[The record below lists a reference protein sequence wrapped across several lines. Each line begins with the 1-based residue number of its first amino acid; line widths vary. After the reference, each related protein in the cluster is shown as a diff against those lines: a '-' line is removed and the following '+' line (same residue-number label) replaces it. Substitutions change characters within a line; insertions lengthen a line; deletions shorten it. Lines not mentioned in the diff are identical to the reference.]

1 MSYETVEAIPDLP
14 RCGWVPP
21 TDPLY
26 THYHDTEWGRPI
38 RDGKAL
44 FSKLIQDGQQAGLA
58 WITILR
64 KREEMLRVYDGFDPD
79 KVALYT
85 DKDRERLLGNA
96 GIIRS
101 KLKINAT
108 ISNAQIFVKMRD
120 EEGIDFSDYLWD
132 FVGGAPIQNAW
143 KDFKDAPVDSP
154 ESIAMSKDLKKRG
167 FKFVGPVI
175 LYAFMQAVGMIND
188 HSTDCHAYGCLLY
201 TSPSPR
207 DQRGSRMPSS
217 A

>member
-1 MSYETVEAIPDLP
+1 MTYDIIPDLP
-14 RCGWVPP
+14 RCGWVTP

-38 RDGKAL
+38 WDSKLL

-64 KREEMLRVYDGFDPD
+64 KRKEMLRVYDGFDPD
-79 KVALYT
+79 KLALYT

-101 KLKINAT
+101 KLKINAAIT
-108 ISNAQIFVKMRD
+108 NAQIFVKMRD
-120 EEGIDFSDYLWD
+120 EDNINFSEYLWD
-132 FVGGAPIQNAW
+132 FIGGVPVQNAW
-143 KDFKDAPVDSP
+143 EKFKDAPVDSP
-154 ESIAMSKDLKKRG
+154 ASIAMSKDMKKRG

-188 HSTDCHAYGCLLY
+188 HSTDCHAYEPCKALG
-201 TSPSPR
+201 
-207 DQRGSRMPSS
+207 
-217 A
+217 

>member
-1 MSYETVEAIPDLP
+1 MYVKIPDLA

-21 TDPLY
+21 NDPLY

-38 RDGKAL
+38 RDDKAL

-79 KVALYT
+79 KLAFYT
-85 DKDRERLLGNA
+85 DADRERLLGNA

-101 KLKINAT
+101 KLKINAAIT
-108 ISNAQIFVKMRD
+108 NAQVFVKMRD
-120 EEGIDFSDYLWD
+120 QEGINFSDYLWSYVD
-132 FVGGAPIQNAW
+132 GTPIQNAW
-143 KDFKDAPVDSP
+143 KNFKDSPVKSP
-154 ESIAMSKDLKKRG
+154 ESEALSKDLKKRG

-175 LYAFMQAVGMIND
+175 VYAFMQAVGMIND
-188 HSTDCHAYGCLLY
+188 HSTDCHAY
-201 TSPSPR
+201 SPCAKM
-207 DQRGSRMPSS
+207 GSSK
-217 A
+217 

>member
-1 MSYETVEAIPDLP
+1 MTYDVIPDLP

-38 RDGKAL
+38 RDSKAL

-64 KREEMLRVYDGFDPD
+64 KREEMLRAYDGFDPD
-79 KVALYT
+79 KLIHYT
-85 DKDRERLLGNA
+85 DKDRERLLSNA

-101 KLKINAT
+101 KLKVNAT

-120 EEGIDFSDYLWD
+120 DEGIDFSDYLWD
-132 FVGGAPIQNAW
+132 FVGGTPIQNAW
-143 KDFKDAPVDSP
+143 KHYKDAPVDSP

-188 HSTDCHAYGCLLY
+188 HSVDCHAYAPCKNWAVKPY
-201 TSPSPR
+201 SMT
-207 DQRGSRMPSS
+207 
-217 A
+217 

>member
-1 MSYETVEAIPDLP
+1 MTYDVIPDLP

-38 RDGKAL
+38 RDSKLL

-64 KREEMLRVYDGFDPD
+64 KREEMLRAYDGFDPD
-79 KVALYT
+79 KVAYYT
-85 DKDRERLLGNA
+85 DKDRERLLSNA

-101 KLKINAT
+101 KLKVNAA
-108 ISNAQIFVKMRD
+108 IINAQIFVKMRD
-120 EEGIDFSDYLWD
+120 EDGIDFSDYLWD
-132 FVGGAPIQNAW
+132 FVGGAPIQNSW

-188 HSTDCHAYGCLLY
+188 HAVGCHAYEPCKKLG
-201 TSPSPR
+201 
-207 DQRGSRMPSS
+207 
-217 A
+217 

>member
-1 MSYETVEAIPDLP
+1 MTYDVIPELP

-38 RDGKAL
+38 RDSKAL

-64 KREEMLRVYDGFDPD
+64 KREEMLRAYDGFDPD
-79 KVALYT
+79 KLIHYT
-85 DKDRERLLGNA
+85 DKDRERLLSNA

-101 KLKINAT
+101 KLKVNAT
-108 ISNAQIFVKMRD
+108 ISNAHVFVKMRD
-120 EEGIDFSDYLWD
+120 EDGIDFSDYLWD
-132 FVGGAPIQNAW
+132 FVGGSPIQNSW

-154 ESIAMSKDLKKRG
+154 ESIAMSIELKKRG

-175 LYAFMQAVGMIND
+175 VYAFMQAVGMVND
-188 HSTDCHAYGCLLY
+188 HSIDCHVYEEC
-201 TSPSPR
+201 R
-207 DQRGSRMPSS
+207 DFRRI
-217 A
+217 

>member
-1 MSYETVEAIPDLP
+1 MTYKTIPDLP

-38 RDGKAL
+38 RDSKAL

-79 KVALYT
+79 KVARYT

-101 KLKINAT
+101 KLKINAA

-132 FVGGAPIQNAW
+132 FVGGSPIQNAW

-154 ESIAMSKDLKKRG
+154 ESIAMSKDMKKRG

-188 HSTDCHAYGCLLY
+188 HAVDCHAYAPCKSLGN
-201 TSPSPR
+201 
-207 DQRGSRMPSS
+207 
-217 A
+217 

>member
-1 MSYETVEAIPDLP
+1 MTYDVIPDLP
-14 RCGWVPP
+14 RCGWAPA

-26 THYHDTEWGRPI
+26 SHYHDTEWGRPI
-38 RDGKAL
+38 WDSKSL

-64 KREEMLRVYDGFDPD
+64 KREEMLRAYHGFDPD
-79 KVALYT
+79 KLIHYT
-85 DKDRERLLGNA
+85 DKDRERLLSNA

-101 KLKINAT
+101 KLKVNAT
-108 ISNAQIFVKMRD
+108 ITNAQIFVKMRD
-120 EEGIDFSDYLWD
+120 EEGIDFSQYLWD
-132 FVGGAPIQNAW
+132 FVGGKPIQNAW

-154 ESIAMSKDLKKRG
+154 ESIAMSKDMKKRG

-188 HSTDCHAYGCLLY
+188 HAVGCHAYEPCKALA
-201 TSPSPR
+201 R
-207 DQRGSRMPSS
+207 
-217 A
+217 

>member
-101 KLKINAT
+101 Q
-108 ISNAQIFVKMRD
+108 AQD
-120 EEGIDFSDYLWD
+120 
-132 FVGGAPIQNAW
+132 
-143 KDFKDAPVDSP
+143 
-154 ESIAMSKDLKKRG
+154 
-167 FKFVGPVI
+167 
-175 LYAFMQAVGMIND
+175 
-188 HSTDCHAYGCLLY
+188 
-201 TSPSPR
+201 
-207 DQRGSRMPSS
+207 
-217 A
+217 

>member
-1 MSYETVEAIPDLP
+1 MSYLSQDAIPDLV

-38 RDGKAL
+38 RDSKAL

-64 KREEMLRVYDGFDPD
+64 KREEMLRVYHGFDPD
-79 KVALYT
+79 KLAYYT

-101 KLKINAT
+101 KLKINAA
-108 ISNAQIFVKMRD
+108 ISNAQVFVKMRD

-132 FVGGAPIQNAW
+132 FVDGSPIQNAW
-143 KDFKDAPVDSP
+143 QSSKDAPVDSP
-154 ESIAMSKDLKKRG
+154 ESIAMSKDMKKRG

-188 HSTDCHAYGCLLY
+188 HTVECHAYEACKKLG
-201 TSPSPR
+201 
-207 DQRGSRMPSS
+207 
-217 A
+217 

>member
-1 MSYETVEAIPDLP
+1 MTYDVIPDLP

-38 RDGKAL
+38 WESKAL

-64 KREEMLRVYDGFDPD
+64 KREEMLRAYDGFDPD
-79 KVALYT
+79 KLIHYT
-85 DKDRERLLGNA
+85 DNDRERLLSNA
-96 GIIRS
+96 GVIRS
-101 KLKINAT
+101 KLKVNAAIT
-108 ISNAQIFVKMRD
+108 NAHIFIEMRD
-120 EEGIDFSDYLWD
+120 EEGIDFSEYLWG
-132 FVGGAPIQNAW
+132 FVGGKPIQNAW
-143 KDFKDAPVDSP
+143 EKFKDAPVESP
-154 ESIAMSKDLKKRG
+154 ESIAMSKDMKKRG

-188 HSTDCHAYGCLLY
+188 HALHCFAYEPCKKLV
-201 TSPSPR
+201 
-207 DQRGSRMPSS
+207 
-217 A
+217 

>member
-1 MSYETVEAIPDLP
+1 MSYLTQDAIPDLP
-14 RCGWVPP
+14 RCGWAPP

-38 RDGKAL
+38 RDNKSL

-64 KREEMLRVYDGFDPD
+64 KREEMLRAYDGFDPD
-79 KVALYT
+79 KLVHYT
-85 DKDRERLLGNA
+85 DKDRERLLSNA

-101 KLKINAT
+101 KLKVNAA
-108 ISNAQIFVKMRD
+108 ISNAHIYVKMRD
-120 EEGIDFSDYLWD
+120 EEGIDFSNYLWE
-132 FVGGAPIQNAW
+132 FVDGTPIQNSW
-143 KDFKDAPVDSP
+143 KNFKDAPVVSP
-154 ESIAMSKDLKKRG
+154 ASIAMSKDMKKRG

-188 HSTDCHAYGCLLY
+188 HAVGCHAYEPCKKLA
-201 TSPSPR
+201 R
-207 DQRGSRMPSS
+207 
-217 A
+217 

>member
-1 MSYETVEAIPDLP
+1 MTYETIPDLP
-14 RCGWVPP
+14 RCGWAPS

-38 RDGKAL
+38 RDSKSL

-64 KREEMLRVYDGFDPD
+64 KREEMLVAYDGFDPD
-79 KVALYT
+79 KLIHYT
-85 DKDRERLLGNA
+85 DKDRERLLSNA

-101 KLKINAT
+101 KLKVNAT
-108 ISNAQIFVKMRD
+108 ISNAHMFVKMRD
-120 EEGIDFSDYLWD
+120 EEGIDFNEYLWD
-132 FVGGAPIQNAW
+132 FVDGKTIQNSW

-154 ESIAMSKDLKKRG
+154 ESIAMSKDMKRRG

-188 HSTDCHAYGCLLY
+188 HAVGCHAYEPCKALG
-201 TSPSPR
+201 
-207 DQRGSRMPSS
+207 
-217 A
+217 